1 MTENIRKLA
10 AYLNIEESQLP
21 KDRRTEQVIRRLLMW
36 ILTDIRNGILYL
48 VEPNS
53 MYEKIIKKA
62 NKILEDYPL
71 DEQKWSEIAADAKL
85 LAEAT
90 LQLVGADFSNWTKLS
105 HLPKDST
112 DGWVIELKRM
122 GVAAMHAASTWIVL
136 EIARG
141 DIVKAVDAACW
152 AAFNAACAGMIGK
165 ADENELEKF
174 GVSAFAK
181 YKEIVA
187 RKLIRIIDSSPRYK
201 LPG

>member
-152 AAFNAACAGMIGK
+152 AAFNAAWVMPKKGAFGEAFPDTLIYPQQRTRLFGAGPPGS
-165 ADENELEKF
+165 L
-174 GVSAFAK
+174 
-181 YKEIVA
+181 
-187 RKLIRIIDSSPRYK
+187 RITEV
-201 LPG
+201 